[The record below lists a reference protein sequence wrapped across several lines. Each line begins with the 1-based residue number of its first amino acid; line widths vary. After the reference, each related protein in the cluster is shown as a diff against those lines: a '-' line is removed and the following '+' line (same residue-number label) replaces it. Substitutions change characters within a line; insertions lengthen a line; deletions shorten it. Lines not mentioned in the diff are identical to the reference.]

1 MERRMRVMGAATAL
15 LAVSAVATGCGLQ
28 HQRGT
33 AIELTPVSPSP
44 SAATPSTGGSSQPSP
59 ATSQE
64 CFEVAELFSGVELL
78 PLTDQAEDET
88 TDDDALDHA
97 RAAADRVRGQLPSEV
112 QPAFDEV
119 RSILDGA
126 GETLQPGEAAK
137 IHRALDPA
145 EAWLQSHCTATARP
159 GPSGAASTRPGG

>member
-78 PLTDQAEDET
+78 PLTDQAEDEGQA
-88 TDDDALDHA
+88 DDALGGV
-97 RAAADRVRGQLPSEV
+97 RAAADEVRNQLPQDV
-112 QPAFDEV
+112 QPSFDRARAV
-119 RSILDGA
+119 LDGA
-126 GETLQPGEAAK
+126 GQTLQP
-137 IHRALDPA
+137 A
-145 EAWLQSHCTATARP
+145 EAVQLHKALGPAQTWLESRC
-159 GPSGAASTRPGG
+159 GSPSPHAG